1 MPRIGTVPGAALR
14 RQTPPIKGTDR
25 FSITPAGLAALED
38 VQDDALKDALRAR
51 QADDGPADD
60 RPRPE
65 VVRGICPQC
74 AAPVVANCYFTG
86 ASGYKVIHECWESL
100 GSAPKCGYRR
110 VL

>member
-14 RQTPPIKGTDR
+14 RQTRPIKDADR

-38 VQDDALKDALRAR
+38 AQDDALRVR
-51 QADDGPADD
+51 QAYDGPADD

-74 AAPVVANCYFTG
+74 GGELVSNIYYVG
-86 ASGYKVIHECWESL
+86 GKGYLRRIECWESL